1 MLIKRQNPQETTA
14 KAPDNILPS
23 RYGEIVNDINGQVY
37 CRDKKGK
44 FQSLCST
51 AGYAENASSATN
63 ASTASYSLLAKEVA
77 GLPSIGTDVPENAVF
92 TDHTYSFST
101 GTTNGS
107 FLVNWVI
114 AGQPYNNK
122 GNYEV
127 SIKGLGS
134 AAYKNSSDFV
144 PSSSASNFVQISV
157 LQDYVKKTDFDTAI
171 NNINAVSLGGSSLQD
186 ILNYVDAAVN
196 KTR

>member
-23 RYGEIVNDINGQVY
+23 RYGEIASDINGQIY

-51 AGYAENASSATN
+51 AGYAENAGSATN
-63 ASTASYSLLAKEVA
+63 ASTASYSLLAKRVA
-77 GLPSIGTDVPENAVF
+77 GLPSVGTDVPENAVF

-107 FLVNWVI
+107 FLVNWSI
-114 AGQPYNNK
+114 AGQSYNNK

-127 SIKGLGS
+127 PITGLGS
-134 AAYKNSSDFV
+134 AAYKNSSLSHLVLHLILFQPVHYKIMLKKLILILLLIMQMQYLLAV
-144 PSSSASNFVQISV
+144 PLYEI
-157 LQDYVKKTDFDTAI
+157 Y
-171 NNINAVSLGGSSLQD
+171 
-186 ILNYVDAAVN
+186 
-196 KTR
+196 